1 MHCQLCSPHMQVGKL
16 DAGMA
21 ILLSPDHHLIEF
33 PATILPDG
41 VSTGSIV
48 NVSIS
53 RDIDKETR
61 MRREFLDLQE
71 DIYHAF
77 RRKPESPTIKVKWVT
92 QTSITITWDPLV
104 LFNVELRGID
114 VYRNNIRSPGHFYGP
129 TTVKLSG
136 CEVNT
141 EYEIFIGVR
150 TSGGSL
156 TSNKLTVRTH
166 TLDNLTGI
174 RIAFGEFGIPDEVQQ
189 LKEVC
194 RRNECTWTDDLTVE
208 NTHFVCTL
216 PRGEKYQR
224 ALELNIP
231 IVNGDWIR
239 QCEATRKIQPVG
251 IYHVVSAPLLLVV
264 AVGGAGCLTVR
275 CARLSLYLAYRLE
288 SVSLSLSP
296 STSLDRPDARSPL
309 TRRRGK

>member
-1 MHCQLCSPHMQVGKL
+1 MTLWQVGKL
-16 DAGMA
+16 DAGMGELHHHTIKALPFADRLCSMVAIA

-33 PATILPDG
+33 PATILPGNVHQLGPLRVCQISVRDYCHATDVNLLADG

-53 RDIDKETR
+53 RDIEKETR
-61 MRREFLDLQE
+61 MRRDFLDLQE

-77 RRKPESPTIKVKWVT
+77 RRKPEHPTIKVKWVT

-104 LFNVELRGID
+104 LYNVELRGID

-156 TSNKLTVRTH
+156 TSNKLMVRTH

-174 RIAFGEFGIPDEVQQ
+174 RIAFGEFGIPEEVQQ

-194 RRNECTWTDDLTVE
+194 RRNECTWSDDLTVE

-251 IYHVVSAPLLLVV
+251 IYHVA
-264 AVGGAGCLTVR
+264 
-275 CARLSLYLAYRLE
+275 AREVNIGFS
-288 SVSLSLSP
+288 
-296 STSLDRPDARSPL
+296 
-309 TRRRGK
+309 